1 MAGRTT
7 RTVTFRDH
15 ATCLQVR
22 ILSRT
27 ISRGRNQS
35 MECPHCYRQIKTD
48 AKSCPA
54 CGGYIPPGQHLLD
67 AAGLTQNETPEP
79 ASTAQASRSGCYS
92 PRLAKLGDRFNAFVL
107 DTIVLSGLFAIADAW
122 IFMRWSSFDKAELSL
137 TTASLLAVLLTNAA
151 IFFAYTCVLEASC
164 GATVGKLIVGIRV
177 VRTGRRGALSAAAIR
192 NLLRFVD
199 AVGLYIIGAVVA
211 GCSPWRQR
219 LGDLSAGTM
228 VVEEQFGTI
237 SRSVASALTVAV
249 LCGAGWAVPK
259 ICAQQSGPHPAPY
272 LNQVLVRV
280 GRTDSTAYFRVAR
293 LQFDVRVEAQVDP
306 KPVTTA
312 AR

>member
-1 MAGRTT
+1 
-7 RTVTFRDH
+7 
-15 ATCLQVR
+15 
-22 ILSRT
+22 
-27 ISRGRNQS
+27 
-35 MECPHCYRQIKTD
+35 MECPHCYRQIKAE

-67 AAGLTQNETPEP
+67 AAGLTEGEIPKTAATA
-79 ASTAQASRSGCYS
+79 ASSRSGCYA

-107 DTIVLSGLFAIADAW
+107 DTIVLFGLFAMADAW
-122 IFMRWSSFDKAELSL
+122 IFMRWSSFENAELSL
-137 TTASLLAVLLTNAA
+137 TAASLLAVLMTNAA
-151 IFFAYTCVLEASC
+151 IFFIYTCVLEASC
-164 GATVGKLIVGIRV
+164 GATVGKVIVGIRV

-199 AVGLYIIGAVVA
+199 AVGFYVIGAIVA

-237 SRSVASALTVAV
+237 SRVVATGLTAAV
-249 LCGAGWAVPK
+249 LCGAGWAVPR
-259 ICAQQSGPHPAPY
+259 ICAQESTNQHAPY
-272 LNQVLVRV
+272 LNQVVVRV
-280 GRTDSTAYFRVAR
+280 GRTDRTAYFRVAR
-293 LQFDVRVEAQVDP
+293 LQFDVQFDS

>member
-1 MAGRTT
+1 
-7 RTVTFRDH
+7 
-15 ATCLQVR
+15 
-22 ILSRT
+22 
-27 ISRGRNQS
+27 
-35 MECPHCYRQIKTD
+35 MECPHCYRQIKAE

-67 AAGLTQNETPEP
+67 AAGLTEGETPKTVAT
-79 ASTAQASRSGCYS
+79 ASSRSGCYA

-107 DTIVLSGLFAIADAW
+107 DTIVLFGLFAVADAW
-122 IFMRWSSFDKAELSL
+122 IFMRWSSFENAELSL
-137 TTASLLAVLLTNAA
+137 TAASLLAVLMTNAA
-151 IFFAYTCVLEASC
+151 IFFIYTCVLEASC
-164 GATVGKLIVGIRV
+164 GATVGKVIVGIRV

-199 AVGLYIIGAVVA
+199 AAGFYVIGAIVA

-228 VVEEQFGTI
+228 VVEQQFGTV
-237 SRSVASALTVAV
+237 SRVVATALTVAV
-249 LCGAGWAVPK
+249 LCGAGRAVPR
-259 ICAQQSGPHPAPY
+259 ICAQESGNQHAPY

-280 GRTDSTAYFRVAR
+280 GRTDRTAYFRVAR
-293 LQFDVRVEAQVDP
+293 LQLDLQLDP

>member
-1 MAGRTT
+1 
-7 RTVTFRDH
+7 
-15 ATCLQVR
+15 
-22 ILSRT
+22 
-27 ISRGRNQS
+27 
-35 MECPHCYRQIKTD
+35 MECPHCYRQIKAE

-67 AAGLTQNETPEP
+67 AAGLTEGETPKTV
-79 ASTAQASRSGCYS
+79 STAASSRSGCYA

-107 DTIVLSGLFAIADAW
+107 DTIVLFGLFAMADAW
-122 IFMRWSSFDKAELSL
+122 IFMRWSSFDNAELSL
-137 TTASLLAVLLTNAA
+137 TAASLLAVLMTNAA
-151 IFFAYTCVLEASC
+151 IFFIYTCVLEASC
-164 GATVGKLIVGIRV
+164 GATVGKVIVGIRV

-199 AVGLYIIGAVVA
+199 AVGLYVIGAIVA

-228 VVEEQFGTI
+228 VVEEQFGTV
-237 SRSVASALTVAV
+237 SRVVATVLTAAV
-249 LCGAGWAVPK
+249 LCGAGWAVPR
-259 ICAQQSGPHPAPY
+259 ICAQESANQHPPY
-272 LNQVLVRV
+272 LNQVVVRV
-280 GRTDSTAYFRVAR
+280 GRTDRTAYFRVAR
-293 LQFDVRVEAQVDP
+293 LQFDVQLEP

>member
-1 MAGRTT
+1 
-7 RTVTFRDH
+7 
-15 ATCLQVR
+15 
-22 ILSRT
+22 
-27 ISRGRNQS
+27 
-35 MECPHCYRQIKTD
+35 MECPHCYRQIKAD

-54 CGGYIPPGQHLLD
+54 CGGYVPPGQHLLD
-67 AAGLTQNETPEP
+67 AAGLTEGETPKTVAP
-79 ASTAQASRSGCYS
+79 KASSRSACYA

-107 DTIVLSGLFAIADAW
+107 DTVVLFGLFAMADAW
-122 IFMRWSSFDKAELSL
+122 IFIRWSSFDNAELSL
-137 TTASLLAVLLTNAA
+137 TAASLLAVLITNAA
-151 IFFAYTCVLEASC
+151 IFFIYTCVLEASC
-164 GATVGKLIVGIRV
+164 GATVGKVIVGIRV

-199 AVGLYIIGAVVA
+199 AVGFYVIGAIVA

-237 SRSVASALTVAV
+237 SRVVATGLTAAV
-249 LCGAGWAVPK
+249 LWGAGWAVPR
-259 ICAQQSGPHPAPY
+259 ICAQESANQHAPY
-272 LNQVLVRV
+272 LNQVVVRV
-280 GRTDSTAYFRVAR
+280 GRTDRTAYFRVAR
-293 LQFDVRVEAQVDP
+293 LQFDVQLDA

>member
-1 MAGRTT
+1 
-7 RTVTFRDH
+7 
-15 ATCLQVR
+15 
-22 ILSRT
+22 
-27 ISRGRNQS
+27 
-35 MECPHCYRQIKTD
+35 MECPHCYRQIKAE

-67 AAGLTQNETPEP
+67 AAGLTEGETPKTVATA
-79 ASTAQASRSGCYS
+79 ASSRSGCYA

-107 DTIVLSGLFAIADAW
+107 DTIVLFGLFAMADAW
-122 IFMRWSSFDKAELSL
+122 IFMRWSLFDNAELSL
-137 TTASLLAVLLTNAA
+137 TAASLLAVLMTNAA
-151 IFFAYTCVLEASC
+151 IFFIYTCVLEASC
-164 GATVGKLIVGIRV
+164 GATVGKVIVGIRV

-199 AVGLYIIGAVVA
+199 AVGLYVIGAIVA

-228 VVEEQFGTI
+228 VVEEQFGTV
-237 SRSVASALTVAV
+237 SRVVATVLTAAV
-249 LCGAGWAVPK
+249 LCGAGWAVPR
-259 ICAQQSGPHPAPY
+259 ICAQESANQHPPY
-272 LNQVLVRV
+272 LNQVVVRV
-280 GRTDSTAYFRVAR
+280 GRTDRTAYFRVAR
-293 LQFDVRVEAQVDP
+293 LQFDVQLEP